1 MTNVASIFQFCHI
14 RGLPKML
21 VSDNGSVFTST
32 EFSEFVKHNG
42 IQNVK
47 SALYHTASNGLSESA
62 VQTFKA
68 FIKKST
74 AGTIEKCVLRFL
86 LQYRITAHSTTG
98 VTPAEMLFG
107 RQP

>member
-1 MTNVASIFQFCHI
+1 MTNVAPILQFCHI

-42 IQNVK
+42 IHSQNVK
-47 SALYHTASNGLSESA
+47 SALYHTASNGLAESA

-68 FIKKST
+68 FIKKSI
-74 AGTIEKCVLRFL
+74 ADTIENVYYVFCCSTELQHISL
-86 LQYRITAHSTTG
+86 L
-98 VTPAEMLFG
+98 L
-107 RQP
+107 